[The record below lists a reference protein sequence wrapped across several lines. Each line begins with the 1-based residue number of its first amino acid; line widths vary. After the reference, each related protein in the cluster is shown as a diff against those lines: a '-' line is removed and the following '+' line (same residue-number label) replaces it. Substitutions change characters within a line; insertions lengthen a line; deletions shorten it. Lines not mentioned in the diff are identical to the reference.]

1 MKRDQNHEHPALR
14 WIEVG
19 RGWGIT
25 KVPVVTFGNA
35 GRSTMLH
42 IVQWTGEG
50 VKAKAICGTASK
62 ITKTYED
69 VDPKAVRIGGANVC
83 YRCRK
88 NLGHVPM
95 PHLKTLKD
103 PNIELSI

>member
-1 MKRDQNHEHPALR
+1 MKRNENHEHPALR

-42 IVQWTGEG
+42 IIDPGNDELR
-50 VKAKAICGTASK
+50 AICGTSST
-62 ITKTYED
+62 ITKVYPD

-103 PNIELSI
+103 PNTELSI

>member
-1 MKRDQNHEHPALR
+1 MKRNTDQDHPALR

-25 KVPVVTFGNA
+25 KCPVVTFGNA

-42 IVQWTGEG
+42 ILNRDEEG
-50 VKAKAICGTASK
+50 PLKAICGTASK
-62 ITKTYED
+62 ITSFYED

-83 YRCRK
+83 YRCRR

-103 PNIELSI
+103 PNTELTI